1 MELPHFCGDH
11 DPLSPTYTNGLEI
24 CMIFKNFFF
33 ACQDLLDESASS
45 PTFKNDVTCLNLPLI
60 YTIIIFF

>member
-11 DPLSPTYTNGLEI
+11 DPLPPKYTNGLEI
-24 CMIFKNFFF
+24 CMIFKNFLF

-45 PTFKNDVTCLNLPLI
+45 PTFKNDVTCH
-60 YTIIIFF
+60 